1 MKQLFAQ
8 AQIGGFNEVTD
19 NISEAIGTL
28 NYIISKAVTSSDGGN
43 ETEQRIIAYLETVR
57 MNLQQAQEV
66 AADHRN
72 QEFAWI
78 NA

>member
-1 MKQLFAQ
+1 MKQLFAE